1 MVGTRLFTY
10 ALHTYS
16 RAYPEAPKPPWLG
29 GGSGRTGQAA
39 WVSWIADLLPSEPRA
54 RPSQP
59 PAQPRGSSWVDGAS
73 SCLLPR
79 HCCVLPL
86 GSHREQLPLP
96 LQTASCHA
104 WSAACGQ
111 AALWTRGACGWWV
124 HHLSRRRS
132 DLEGHGEHRH
142 DGAEGLQPLEPS
154 APRAPASTPTRSVDG
169 RRLARLGLK
178 SCARTRPQ
186 CSSELTAACSSMPA
200 MPPAPE
206 SWGSSL
212 SFKREAFPELG
223 HRI

>member
-39 WVSWIADLLPSEPRA
+39 GVSWLADLLPSEPRA

-59 PAQPRGSSWVDGAS
+59 PAQPRGSSWVDGTS

-79 HCCVLPL
+79 HCRVLPL

-96 LQTASCHA
+96 LRTASCHA

-124 HHLSRRRS
+124 HHLSRRRG

-142 DGAEGLQPLEPS
+142 DGAEGSEPLEPS
-154 APRAPASTPTRSVDG
+154 ARRAPASTPTRLVDG
-169 RRLARLGLK
+169 RRLARLGQG

-186 CSSELTAACSSMPA
+186 CSSELPAARTGMPA
-200 MPPAPE
+200 VRPAPE
-206 SWGSSL
+206 SWGSTSL
-212 SFKREAFPELG
+212 SV
-223 HRI
+223 

>member
-1 MVGTRLFTY
+1 MRLFTL
-10 ALHTYS
+10 ALNTYS
-16 RAYPEAPKPPWLG
+16 RPDPGAPKPSWLG
-29 GGSGRTGQAA
+29 SGSGRTGQAA
-39 WVSWIADLLPSEPRA
+39 GASWLDDLLPSEPRA
-54 RPSQP
+54 WAFQP

-79 HCCVLPL
+79 HCRVLPL

-169 RRLARLGLK
+169 RRCASSGHG
-178 SCARTRPQ
+178 SCTRTRPQ
-186 CSSELTAACSSMPA
+186 GARTASVACPGTVATPLKSQK
-200 MPPAPE
+200 
-206 SWGSSL
+206 WGSSL
-212 SFKREAFPELG
+212 SFKR
-223 HRI
+223 